1 MASSLCCFRAK
12 IEGASPNT
20 PSTCHFANTRI
31 VSGNFMTDLKKIFDI
46 VLKVAP
52 FAYILGFFVV
62 NGYLTS
68 YDFTEYNI
76 LNLTFLKTGILF
88 IIFASLIIVAVYFSF
103 TPETMTDN
111 YKKSWPSIV
120 LSLYLLHL
128 LTFLLVPLF
137 RDANTIFEKR
147 PVLPIMITALKL
159 LLVLFMLWASNKI
172 PKNSGGVLLLTIPA
186 IVLMIVILSVYS
198 YYNSSIAILWAAV
211 MVLGVKVFLVFGD
224 IGDKNYKIGVLPDFI
239 FLIAFAF
246 FFGKLLYP
254 KIPNNFGGGQP
265 YQIALS
271 KSQNILTDTI
281 TSKLDTFSVLYEND
295 ARFLLLSKSK
305 EILSAEKSE
314 LKSFAIVKSS
324 R

>member
-1 MASSLCCFRAK
+1 MYVYIAYTTISD
-12 IEGASPNT
+12 
-20 PSTCHFANTRI
+20 
-31 VSGNFMTDLKKIFDI
+31 NFMTELKKKFEIA
-46 VLKVAP
+46 LKVAP
-52 FAYILGFFVV
+52 FSYVLGFFVV

-111 YKKSWPSIV
+111 YKKSWPSII

-128 LTFLLVPLF
+128 LTFLLVPIF
-137 RDANTIFEKR
+137 RETNTIFENR
-147 PVLPIMITALKL
+147 SALAIAIRILQFL
-159 LLVLFMLWASNKI
+159 LFLFMFWASNKE
-172 PKNSGGVLLLTIPA
+172 PKSNGGALLLTIPA

-198 YYNSSIAILWAAV
+198 YYNSSIAILWAAI
-211 MVLGVKVFLVFGD
+211 MILGVKVFLVFGD

-246 FFGKLLYP
+246 LFGKLLYP
-254 KIPNNFGGGQP
+254 KIPKNFGGGQP

-271 KSQNILTDTI
+271 KSQNVLNDTV
-281 TSKLDTFSVLYEND
+281 TNKLDTFSVLYEND
-295 ARFLLLSKSK
+295 ARFLLLSKRK

-314 LKSFAIVKSS
+314 LKSFIIVKSS